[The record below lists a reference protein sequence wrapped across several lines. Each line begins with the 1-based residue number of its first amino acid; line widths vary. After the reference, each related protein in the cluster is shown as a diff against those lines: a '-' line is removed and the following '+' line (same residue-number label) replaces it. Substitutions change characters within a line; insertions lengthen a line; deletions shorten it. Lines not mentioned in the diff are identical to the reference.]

1 MEHFMNEINILI
13 SLRHPNVVSLYDC
26 TSRRNRELLLVY
38 EYVPNGTVADHIHGN
53 KAEERLLTW
62 PIRMNIVIETAN
74 ALAYL
79 HNSEIIH
86 RELLAHVSRY

>member
-26 TSRRNRELLLVY
+26 TSRRNHELLLVY

-53 KAEERLLTW
+53 KAEERLLSW
-62 PIRMNIVIETAN
+62 PIRMNIVVETAN

-86 RELLAHVSRY
+86 RELLTSTSY

>member
-38 EYVPNGTVADHIHGN
+38 EYVLNGTVADHIHGN
-53 KAEERLLTW
+53 KAEERLLSW
-62 PIRMNIVIETAN
+62 PIRMNIVVETAN

-86 RELLAHVSRY
+86 RELLTSTSY